1 MGKVIN
7 NLWAC
12 LVAGLVLTSCGGVGT
27 DGTGPSATA
36 NTVTIGAL
44 TGLEES
50 AITVNGVAYDRTGAA
65 IEDGFGKAL
74 SSDDLQLGMW
84 LEVDAAV
91 DESSGRAF
99 ALSVKVRPALRG
111 SVTAVDGAGFAISV
125 LQSSVRYDNATT
137 VVDGVDTAAALRAGD
152 VVEVHGALGATN
164 GAVEASRIE
173 RLAPGVRPP
182 IELRGRVS
190 NLDTIAR
197 TLTLGRQS
205 VRYDTAQLTLRQA
218 PANGQV
224 LRVQAAAAPSAGR
237 AWAVERMTSDQP
249 LPENLGFAYAE
260 GVTTQWAPGPLFDLE
275 GLAVDATTAS
285 NKVVVTDN
293 GQRVAVIGA
302 LVQGKLVAKSVAR
315 LVPGQPVTFVL
326 SATVS
331 QFESVGNFRVRGV
344 TIDARGA
351 TFVNGTSADLLDGRR
366 VRVTGGVNGRVL
378 VATRLQFL

>member
-1 MGKVIN
+1 MIN

-12 LVAGLVLTSCGGVGT
+12 LVAGLFLTSCGGVGT
-27 DGTGPSATA
+27 DGTGPPSAA
-36 NTVTIGAL
+36 STVTIGAL

-50 AITVNGVAYDRTGAA
+50 EITVNGVAYDRTGAT
-65 IEDGFGKAL
+65 IEDGFGMAL

-84 LEVDAAV
+84 VEVDASA
-91 DESSGRAF
+91 DEPSGRAI
-99 ALSVKVRPALRG
+99 ALSVKVRPAVRG
-111 SVTAVDGAGFAISV
+111 SVTAVDGASFAVSV
-125 LQSSVRYDNATT
+125 LQSNVRYDNATT
-137 VVDGVDTAAALRAGD
+137 VVDGVDTAAALRVGD

-173 RLAPGVRPP
+173 RLAVGVRAPV
-182 IELRGRVS
+182 ELRGRVS
-190 NLDTIAR
+190 NLDTVAR
-197 TLTLGRQS
+197 TLTLGRQP

-218 PANGQV
+218 PSNGQV

-249 LPENLGFAYAE
+249 LPQNLGFVYVE
-260 GVTTQWAPGPLFDLE
+260 GVTTQLAPGPLFDME

-285 NKVVVTDN
+285 NKSVVTDN

-331 QFESVGNFRVRGV
+331 QFESVANFRVRGV
-344 TIDARGA
+344 SIDARGA
-351 TFVNGTSADLLDGRR
+351 TFVNGTSAELADGRR
-366 VRVTGGVNGRVL
+366 VRVTGVVNGRLL
-378 VATRLQFL
+378 VATRVQFL